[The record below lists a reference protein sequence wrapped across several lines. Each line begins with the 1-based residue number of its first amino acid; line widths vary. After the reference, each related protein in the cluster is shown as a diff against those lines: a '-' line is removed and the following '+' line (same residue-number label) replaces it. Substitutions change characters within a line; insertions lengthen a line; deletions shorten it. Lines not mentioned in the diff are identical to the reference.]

1 MGAIFMTEKDVFARA
16 KEAAQYIK
24 DQGVDALEVGL
35 ILGSGLGE
43 LADEIENRVVIQYT
57 DIPSLPV
64 STVEGHAGQ
73 LVCGTL
79 GGKKVIALQG
89 RFHYYEGYTMEVVTF
104 PIRVMSEL
112 GVESMIVT
120 NAAGGVNRDFTPGD
134 LMMITDHINF
144 FGTNPLIGA
153 NDEERGP
160 RFPDLS
166 QAYDLE
172 YQTFIKE
179 AATELDL
186 PLKEGVY
193 FGMTG
198 PTYESPAEIRMIST
212 LGGDSVGMS
221 TVPEVIV
228 ARHAGIRVA
237 GISCITNFAAGLGGE
252 LNHEDVIE
260 VSTKIRSSFKSL
272 VVTLLEKM

>member
-1 MGAIFMTEKDVFARA
+1 MGAIFMTEKVVFARA

-24 DQGVDALEVGL
+24 DQGVDTLEVGL

-43 LADEIENRVVIQYT
+43 LADEIEDRVVIQYT
-57 DIPSLPV
+57 DIPSFPV

-153 NDEERGP
+153 NDEEQGP

-179 AATELDL
+179 AASELDL

-198 PTYESPAEIRMIST
+198 PTYESPAEIRMINT